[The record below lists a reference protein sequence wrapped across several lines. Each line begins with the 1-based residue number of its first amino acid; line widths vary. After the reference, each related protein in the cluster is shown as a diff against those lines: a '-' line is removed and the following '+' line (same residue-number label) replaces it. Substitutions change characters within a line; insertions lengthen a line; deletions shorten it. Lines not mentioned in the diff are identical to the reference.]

1 MDDLSTRLE
10 ARHSQLWLLL
20 STSSLLVWGWLFNE
34 IFLHRENKRE
44 ASTIIDAKLLSSK
57 ETTLGTNL
65 A

>member
-57 ETTLGTNL
+57 GTTLSNNL